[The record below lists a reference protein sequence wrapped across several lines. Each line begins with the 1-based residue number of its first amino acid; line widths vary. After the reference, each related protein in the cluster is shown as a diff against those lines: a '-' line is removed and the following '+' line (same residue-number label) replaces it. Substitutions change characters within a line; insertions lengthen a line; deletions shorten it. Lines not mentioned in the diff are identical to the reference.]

1 MKPIDTPIVIL
12 CGGLGSRMGNL
23 TKSLPKTLIEIN
35 NQPIIMIK
43 IRKYYNLG
51 FRNFIICIG
60 YKGSMIKKYITSNIY
75 KKSKFYFIN
84 SGLNASML
92 KRIYDTRKL
101 IKKDFILTYGDTI
114 SNINLGDLLKKSKNN
129 KRMLNLVISKF
140 KNPYGIVKT
149 SRNGNVQEFI
159 EKPVEN
165 NYIGYCYFNSKS
177 LEFINKDFLSLK
189 DSEGLLK
196 FFKFMISLNHVSSYC
211 YKGLKLTYN
220 TQEDLNKNFKSI

>member
-1 MKPIDTPIVIL
+1 LV
-12 CGGLGSRMGNL
+12 
-23 TKSLPKTLIEIN
+23 
-35 NQPIIMIK
+35 
-43 IRKYYNLG
+43 
-51 FRNFIICIG
+51 
-60 YKGSMIKKYITSNIY
+60 
-75 KKSKFYFIN
+75 
-84 SGLNASML
+84 
-92 KRIYDTRKL
+92 
-101 IKKDFILTYGDTI
+101 I
-114 SNINLGDLLKKSKNN
+114 SNT
-129 KRMLNLVISKF
+129 SKF

-149 SRNGNVQEFI
+149 SRNGSVQEFI